1 MQSKKSFFMGL
12 GAGVLLMLF
21 VVLGVNTYINRVVWG
36 GGMSPNQKVSQI
48 YDLVSRYS
56 IVPFDRHDMIEN
68 MYRGLLA
75 GVGDPYTRYLCLEA
89 QEAFRVRTEGEEFVG
104 IGVRVNMDPADNL
117 LTLVNVFRGSPAHGA
132 GLLPGD
138 KIIAVDGT
146 DVTGRA
152 QQEILAM
159 VTGVAGTSVN
169 IGIFRPYEGKR
180 FEVDIVRARIVVPT
194 VFHELIETENGRT
207 GYIRV
212 EGFERPTYSQ
222 FASAIEELLAYGM
235 TSLIVDV
242 RNNPGGL
249 VEAVVN
255 MTNML
260 VPEGIITY
268 MEEVCG
274 TREYHHATGD
284 YLGLPLVILVNER
297 SASASEVMAGA
308 ILDTGAGTLVGAQTF
323 GKGVVQRPHGLRDGT
338 AVILTIAQYFTPNG
352 TFIHD
357 VGLTPHFEVE
367 MEETLSRM
375 IGHLTLEEDVQLQVA
390 LRVVQGK

>member
-1 MQSKKSFFMGL
+1 MSKQKSFVVGL
-12 GAGVLLMLF
+12 VTGFAIMF
-21 VVLGVNTYINRVVWG
+21 VIATGISFYTNRVRWG
-36 GGMSPNQKVSQI
+36 GGLSPNQKVHQI
-48 YDLVSRYS
+48 YTLVSRYS
-56 IVPFDRHDMIEN
+56 IVPFDRHEMIEN

-89 QEAFRVRTEGEEFVG
+89 QEAFRVRTEGAEFVG
-104 IGVRVNMDPADNL
+104 IGVRVTMDPADNT
-117 LTLVNVFRGSPAHGA
+117 LTIVNVFRGSPASEA

-138 KIIAVDGT
+138 KVVGVDGV
-146 DVTGRA
+146 DVVGRA

-159 VTGVAGTSVN
+159 ITGQSGTNVN
-169 IGIFRPYEGKR
+169 IGIFRPHEGLR
-180 FEVDIVRARIVVPT
+180 FEVDITRARIVVPT
-194 VFHELIETENGRT
+194 VFHEMIETENGRT

-212 EGFERPTYSQ
+212 EGFERPTYGQ
-222 FASAIEELLAYGM
+222 FAAAIQELLAYGM
-235 TSLIVDV
+235 DSLIIDV

-249 VEAVVN
+249 VETVVN

-274 TREYHHATGD
+274 RRETHYSTGA
-284 YLGLPLVILVNER
+284 YLGLPLVMLVNER

-308 ILDTGAGTLVGAQTF
+308 ILDSGVGTLVGTQTF

-338 AVILTIAQYFTPNG
+338 AIILTIAQYFTPNG
-352 TFIHD
+352 TFIHG
-357 VGLTPHFEVE
+357 VGLTPHHEIE
-367 MEETLSRM
+367 MDEYLSRR
-375 IGHLTLEEDVQLQVA
+375 IGNIPLEEDVQLQVA